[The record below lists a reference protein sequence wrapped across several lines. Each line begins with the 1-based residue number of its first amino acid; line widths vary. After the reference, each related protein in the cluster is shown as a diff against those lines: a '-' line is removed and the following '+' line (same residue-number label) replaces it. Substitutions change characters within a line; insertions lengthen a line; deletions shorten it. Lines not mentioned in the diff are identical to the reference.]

1 VRDFP
6 VASRG
11 RDFPGPVLEGLSSA
25 LLVRFGWHLHV
36 SVCFLEDLALE
47 TGTCQRVR
55 PSGLTSRAKVFPQPA
70 VPCRFNRW
78 KRPAGRVW
86 IEKGSFSEFGRN
98 RMEIWFPIVVTLVL
112 AGVIVGVMV
121 TINSILGPKR
131 PSPIKGEAFECGNP
145 PSGSAWGR
153 FSVRF
158 YLTALLFLV
167 FDVEVI
173 FLYPWAVE
181 LRELGMLGFVEVLVF
196 IAILFVGLIY
206 AWERG
211 ALDWD

>member
-1 VRDFP
+1 
-6 VASRG
+6 
-11 RDFPGPVLEGLSSA
+11 
-25 LLVRFGWHLHV
+25 
-36 SVCFLEDLALE
+36 
-47 TGTCQRVR
+47 
-55 PSGLTSRAKVFPQPA
+55 
-70 VPCRFNRW
+70 
-78 KRPAGRVW
+78 
-86 IEKGSFSEFGRN
+86 
-98 RMEIWFPIVVTLVL
+98 MEIWFPIVVTLVL